1 MLKGNESSEVSY
13 DDSEDEEDP
22 VWDWMGEANHKKSYF
37 IMSTKGI
44 VR

>member
-13 DDSEDEEDP
+13 DDSEDEDDP
-22 VWDWMGEANHKKSYF
+22 VWDWMGGANHKKSYF